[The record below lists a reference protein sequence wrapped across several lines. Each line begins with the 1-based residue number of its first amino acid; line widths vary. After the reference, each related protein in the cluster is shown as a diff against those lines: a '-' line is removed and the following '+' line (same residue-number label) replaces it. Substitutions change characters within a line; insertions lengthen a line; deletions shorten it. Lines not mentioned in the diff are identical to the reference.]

1 MYGFKDEST
10 AELVKELKSTA
21 WVYTGYVHELC
32 EAAAIRLEELEARLK
47 WLEDQQNDDGE

>member
-10 AELVKELKSTA
+10 AELVKELKSIA

-47 WLEDQQNDDGE
+47 WLEDQQNDDGK